1 MHSLSILNTINQF
14 KSIMDNDQ
22 DELDPKQIKNLFS
35 NLKDLLIDGILE
47 EENDKE
53 IIKDIDSVSIRL
65 EQIADS
71 VLANLTKDEIFLK

>member
-1 MHSLSILNTINQF
+1 
-14 KSIMDNDQ
+14 MDNDQ

-71 VLANLTKDEIFLK
+71 VLANLTKDEIFPK